1 MVPMLYTVASLA
13 LATVL
18 PRVEHAFFPGL
29 LHGTSPAAAMA
40 FLSAT
45 ASGILAFTAI
55 VFSLAFVMVQFSA
68 IAYSPRLVLMFAGK
82 PTLYHSLG
90 IFIATFT
97 YAMAT
102 LLWTDRSGEGAVPFV
117 SMMVVIILLVASM
130 ISFALLIQS
139 LGSLQI
145 TEVLN
150 LVGDEGRAVIEKQA
164 GVRASPDPRFVY
176 QDGPFD
182 PASLGPEVQSLTHVG
197 VPRTITSVGWID
209 LAEAAERHDAVIA
222 LTAAVGDTLVEGTP
236 ILQVFRAP
244 KRIPEDLLRASIH
257 LGRERTFEQ
266 DPKFALRILVD
277 IAIKALSPAINDPTT
292 AVQALD
298 QIDDLLR
305 RLVRQELGNVWYA
318 DTRGTPRLFVP
329 MPVWED
335 YLSLAFDEIRQ
346 FGMTSIQVMRRL
358 RSALLGLELVAV
370 QQERIE
376 AVRDYLAH
384 LDGAVQQSSLDTLD
398 RVTARQADPQGLGF
412 ARGGPGGK
420 ADSSGKRASG

>member
-1 MVPMLYTVASLA
+1 MVPMFYTVASLA
-13 LATVL
+13 LAATL
-18 PRVEHAFFPGL
+18 PRVEHAFFPAL
-29 LHGTSPAAAMA
+29 LHSTSPAAAMA

-68 IAYSPRLVLMFAGK
+68 MAYSPRLVLMFAGK
-82 PTLYHSLG
+82 PTLYHALG

-102 LLWTDRSGEGAVPFV
+102 LLWTDRGGEGAVPFV
-117 SMMVVIILLVASM
+117 SMMVVIVLLIASM
-130 ISFALLIQS
+130 VSFALLIQS

-150 LVGDEGRAVIEKQA
+150 LVGDEGRAVIEKQ
-164 GVRASPDPRFVY
+164 GGLRASPGPRFVH
-176 QDGPFD
+176 QDGMFD
-182 PASLGPEVQSLTHVG
+182 PVSLGPEIQALLHVG
-197 VPRTITSVGWID
+197 VPRTITSVDWIE
-209 LAEAAERHDAVIA
+209 LAEAAERYDAIIA

-244 KRIPEDLLRASIH
+244 KPVPDDLLRTFIH

-305 RLVRQELGNVWYA
+305 RLVRQELGSVWYA
-318 DTRGTPRLFVP
+318 DSRGTPRLFAP
-329 MPVWED
+329 LPVWDD

-358 RSALLGLELVAV
+358 RSALLGLEAVAL
-370 QQERIE
+370 QQDRID
-376 AVRDYLAH
+376 AVSDYLAH
-384 LDGAVQQSSLDTLD
+384 LDGAVQQSALDTLD

-412 ARGGPGGK
+412 ARGGPGVK
-420 ADSSGKRASG
+420 SSASAKRTSS